1 MRRARAHHQ
10 RYLWLVFVSLVLL
23 ALALLRTAGSSA
35 DPEAPGD
42 YFVYLPF
49 VARPAQTPT
58 PTLTPTTTPTPTP
71 TPTATPTATPMP
83 PDIRVDP
90 ACCSFTGG
98 TAQDPTGEYVCF
110 RSYDGRA
117 TNMTS
122 WLVKDNVGLRYTF
135 PTFVLPPGAAV
146 KLHSGHGQNTATDL
160 YRGVG
165 GLIWNNDGDTVY
177 LHDALDNEVDTFT
190 Y

>member
-1 MRRARAHHQ
+1 
-10 RYLWLVFVSLVLL
+10 V
-23 ALALLRTAGSSA
+23 
-35 DPEAPGD
+35 
-42 YFVYLPF
+42 
-49 VARPAQTPT
+49 
-58 PTLTPTTTPTPTP
+58 
-71 TPTATPTATPMP
+71 P

-90 ACCSFTGG
+90 PCCSFKGG

-117 TNMTS
+117 INMTG

-135 PTFVLPPGAAV
+135 PTFVLPPGAV
-146 KLHSGHGQNTATDL
+146 VTLHSGHGQNTATDL
-160 YRGVG
+160 YRGG

-177 LHDALDNEVDTFT
+177 LRDASDNEVDTYT